1 MAKKTDTRL
10 MHAARPTGRSG
21 FVNLPS
27 WRGSTVV
34 FDTLATFDEMQAERL
49 TNVVYGRLGTPTTK
63 ALAEALS
70 EIETQ
75 PGVRNVIVG
84 SGLAANTVAL
94 VSCLEAGDHVLIVDT
109 VYSPVRS
116 FADRHLA
123 AFGVDVEYFDPAAGA
138 GIADL
143 VRPETRALFCETPG
157 SQTFEMLDLPAV
169 SAASRAAAT
178 HRKGLVVIA
187 DNTWATPYFFDALG
201 HGADIATI
209 ACTKY
214 ILGHSDGMLGAI
226 ATRDEA
232 RYKAAG
238 LTANAYGHSAGSE
251 ETWLALRGIRT
262 LPVRMRQ
269 HQDNARAV
277 AGWLAE
283 EARVARVMYPG
294 HPSDPGHALW
304 RRDFTGASGLLGI
317 VLDKDYPVSA
327 IAAFIDG
334 LELFSLGA
342 SWGGYESLILHF
354 DPHQYRTATS
364 WRETSPT
371 LRLHVGLEDPVDLID
386 DLDAAF
392 RRLEGTA

>member
-10 MHAARPTGRSG
+10 MHTARPTGRSG
-21 FVNLPS
+21 LVNVPS

-34 FDTLATFDEMQAERL
+34 FDTLATFDEMQTERL
-49 TNVVYGRLGTPTTK
+49 ANVVYGRLGTPTTK

-94 VSCLEAGDHVLIVDT
+94 VSCLEAGDHILIVDT

-123 AFGVDVEYFDPAAGA
+123 AFGVDVEYFDPAAGTR
-138 GIADL
+138 IVDL

-157 SQTFEMLDLPAV
+157 SQTFEMLDLPAIAT
-169 SAASRAAAT
+169 AAREAAT
-178 HRKGLVVIA
+178 HPKGLVVIA

-214 ILGHSDGMLGAI
+214 ILGHSDGMLGAV
-226 ATRDEA
+226 ATRAETL
-232 RYKAAG
+232 YKAVA
-238 LTANAYGHSAGSE
+238 LTANAYGHCGGSE
-251 ETWLALRGIRT
+251 EVWLALRGIRT

-277 AGWLAE
+277 AGWLAD
-283 EARVARVMYPG
+283 EARVARVMYPA
-294 HPSDPGHALW
+294 HPSDPGHELW
-304 RRDFTGASGLLGI
+304 KRDFTGASGLLGI
-317 VLDKDYPVSA
+317 VLDRDYPMSA

-364 WRETSPT
+364 WRATSPT
-371 LRLHVGLEDPVDLID
+371 LRLHVGLEDPADLID

-392 RRLEGTA
+392 RRLEGVS